1 MELLLSRKNKIKKIA
16 ILLCTKN
23 GEVYLAEQ
31 LDSLIKQKNFKISIF
46 VSDDKSTDSTVNI
59 LKKSKYKK
67 FIKKIFYNNF
77 NSASKNFHF
86 LLNNVSTKY
95 DYYAFCDQDDIWKN
109 NKIER
114 AVKKL
119 SLGFEL
125 YGSRTY
131 LVNKLGKKT
140 KLSLKFTKKPSFKNA
155 LVQNIAGG
163 NTMVFSKKLFKFIK
177 KIKITNSPSHDWT
190 TYIISSFKGYKVF
203 YDQIPYIYYRQHEKN
218 VIGSNIGLL
227 NTIKRLLL
235 TFRGKFKFWNESNI
249 KILKKIKNKGTLE
262 NVSLLNSFINY
273 RRNYFLLFRDII
285 ILRFPFYRQT
295 KKGSMML
302 ITAALLKLL

>member
-1 MELLLSRKNKIKKIA
+1 MKLLLSRKDKIKKIA

-23 GEVYLAEQ
+23 GEDYLAEQ
-31 LDSLIKQKNFKISIF
+31 LDSLIKQKKFKISIF
-46 VSDDKSTDSTVNI
+46 VSDDKSTDSTVKI

-155 LVQNIAGG
+155 IVQNIAGG
-163 NTMVFSKKLFKFIK
+163 NTMVFSKKLFKSIK
-177 KIKITNSPSHDWT
+177 KIKIANSPAHDWT
-190 TYIISSFKGYKVF
+190 TYIIATFKGYKVF
-203 YDQIPYIYYRQHEKN
+203 YDQIPHIYYRQHEKN
-218 VIGSNIGLL
+218 AIGSNIGLL
-227 NTIKRLLL
+227 NTISRILL
-235 TFRGKFKFWNESNI
+235 TFRGKFKFWNKSNI
-249 KILKKIKNKGTLE
+249 KLLNKIKNEGTLE
-262 NVSLLNSFINY
+262 NINLLNSFINY
-273 RRNYFLLFRDII
+273 RSNYFLLLKDII
-285 ILRFPFYRQT
+285 IFKFPFYRQT
-295 KKGSMML
+295 KKGSIML
-302 ITAALLKLL
+302 IIAALLKLL